1 MRKLQTQDVF
11 NALRAIGKASLK
23 EEIKP
28 ILKKANAGEMNV
40 EDVGIEGVLGLI
52 EIFSQKKSEQAIY
65 DILSG
70 PFEMKAKDVEQMDI
84 LKLAENLETL
94 GKENDLKR
102 FFTLL
107 AGLIT
112 KKQ

>member
-11 NALRAIGKASLK
+11 ATMRAIKRANLK

-28 ILKKANAGEMNV
+28 ILKKVSDEGLAV
-40 EDVGIEGVLGLI
+40 EDAGLEGILGLI
-52 EIFSQKKSEQAIY
+52 EIFAEKKSEQAIY
-65 DILSG
+65 EVLAG
-70 PFEMKAKDVEQMDI
+70 PFEMDTKEVETLDLSI
-84 LKLAENLETL
+84 LAENLETL
-94 GKENDLKR
+94 SKENNLKR

>member
-11 NALRAIGKASLK
+11 ATMRAIKRANLK
-23 EEIKP
+23 EGIKP
-28 ILKKANAGEMNV
+28 IIMKVSNEGLALEDAGLE
-40 EDVGIEGVLGLI
+40 GILGLI
-52 EIFSQKKSEQAIY
+52 EIFAEKKSEQAIY
-65 DILSG
+65 EVLAG
-70 PFEMKAKDVEQMDI
+70 PFETTAEEIETMDLII
-84 LKLAENLETL
+84 LVENLEKL
-94 GKENDLKR
+94 SKENDLQR

>member
-11 NALRAIGKASLK
+11 AAMRAISKANLK

-28 ILKKANAGEMNV
+28 LLKKASDGETNI
-40 EDVGIEGVLGLI
+40 EDVGIEGILGMI

-65 DILSG
+65 EVLAG
-70 PFEMKAKDVEQMDI
+70 PFEVTAKEIETMDFVT
-84 LKLAENLETL
+84 LAENLETL

>member
-11 NALRAIGKASLK
+11 AAMRAISKADLK

-28 ILKKANAGEMNV
+28 LLKKASAGEVNV
-40 EDVGIEGVLGLI
+40 EDVGIEGILGLI
-52 EIFSQKKSEQAIY
+52 EIFSQNKSEKAIY
-65 DILSG
+65 EVLAG
-70 PFEMKAKDVEQMDI
+70 PFETTAKEVEQMDLLI
-84 LKLAENLETL
+84 LVENLEMLT
-94 GKENDLKR
+94 KENDLKR